1 MHLAAPPFPQPIRVL
16 RPSRQSA
23 PVVFSSA
30 HSGIVYPDEFLA
42 ASRLDAHRLR
52 RSEDSFVDTLFSG
65 APAYGAPLIC
75 ANFPRAWCDAN
86 REPWELDPAMFEDTL
101 PDWVNVTSP
110 RVAAGLGT
118 VAKLVA
124 SGETI
129 YRRRLRFAE
138 AEARVAECWQPFH
151 EGLAGLLDST
161 HRQFGVVVL
170 IDCHSMPGN
179 ALPAKSGADFVLGDA
194 HGTACNP
201 IITAG
206 VEQILRGMGYRV
218 LRNDPYAGGFIT
230 RHYGRPT
237 RAVHALQ
244 IEINRALYMDEEAIA
259 PSAGFAGLASQMTE
273 LVAGL
278 VALAGTLIAPGAL
291 AAE

>member
-1 MHLAAPPFPQPIRVL
+1 MHPAPPAFPEPFRVL
-16 RPSRQSA
+16 RPTRQSV

-30 HSGIVYPDEFLA
+30 HSGAVYPDEFLA

-52 RSEDSFVDTLFSG
+52 RSEDSFVDTLFAA
-65 APAYGAPLIC
+65 APTHGAPLIC

-161 HRQFGVVVL
+161 HRQFGAVLL

-179 ALPAKSGADFVLGDA
+179 ALPVKPGADFVLGDA
-194 HGTACNP
+194 YGTACSP

-206 VEQILRGMGYRV
+206 AEQILRAMGYRV
-218 LRNDPYAGGFIT
+218 RRNDPYAGGFIT
-230 RHYGRPT
+230 RHYGRPG

-244 IEINRALYMDEEAIA
+244 IEINRALYMDEDAMT
-259 PSAGFAGLASQMTE
+259 PSAGFTCLAAQMTE

-278 VALAGTLIAPGAL
+278 VELAGTLFVPGAL

>member
-1 MHLAAPPFPQPIRVL
+1 MSSPQAPFPLPIRVL
-16 RPSRQSA
+16 HPTRQTA
-23 PVVFSSA
+23 PLVFSSA
-30 HSGIVYPDEFLA
+30 HSGAVYPDEFLA
-42 ASRLDAHRLR
+42 AARLDPHRLR
-52 RSEDSFVDTLFSG
+52 RSEDSFVDTLFAA
-65 APAYGAPLIC
+65 APAYGAPLLC

-86 REPWELDPAMFEDTL
+86 REPWELDPAMFEDAL
-101 PDWVNVTSP
+101 PDWVNATSP

-138 AEARVAECWQPFH
+138 AEARIAECWQPFH
-151 EGLAGLLDST
+151 ESLAGLLDTT
-161 HRQFGVVVL
+161 HHRFGAAVL

-194 HGTACNP
+194 HGTSCSP

-206 VEQILRGMGYRV
+206 AERILRGMGYRV
-218 LRNDPYAGGFIT
+218 RRNDPYAGGFIT
-230 RHYGRPT
+230 RHYGRPS

-244 IEINRALYMDEEAIA
+244 IEISRALYMDEDAIL
-259 PSAGFAGLASQMTE
+259 PSAGFVGLAAQMTE

-278 VALAGTLIAPGAL
+278 VALVSGVIAPDTL

>member
-1 MHLAAPPFPQPIRVL
+1 MDPAPPPFPEPIRVL
-16 RPSRQSA
+16 RPTRQSA

-30 HSGIVYPDEFLA
+30 HSGAVYPDEFLA
-42 ASRLDAHRLR
+42 AARLDAHRLR
-52 RSEDSFVDTLFSG
+52 RSEDSFVDTLFAA

-86 REPWELDPAMFEDTL
+86 REPWELDPAMFEDAL
-101 PDWVNVTSP
+101 PNWVNATSP

-118 VAKLVA
+118 LAKLVA

-161 HRQFGVVVL
+161 HRQFGAALL

-179 ALPAKSGADFVLGDA
+179 ALPPKSGADFILGDA
-194 HGTACNP
+194 HGTSCSP

-206 VEQILRGMGYRV
+206 AEQILRGMGYRV
-218 LRNDPYAGGFIT
+218 RRNDPYAGGFIT
-230 RHYGRPT
+230 RHYGRPS
-237 RAVHALQ
+237 RAIHALQ
-244 IEINRALYMDEEAIA
+244 IEISRALYMDEDAIA
-259 PSAGFAGLASQMTE
+259 PSAGFVGLAAQMTE

-278 VALAGTLIAPGAL
+278 VALARSLVIPDAL

>member
-1 MHLAAPPFPQPIRVL
+1 MSSPPAPFPHPIRVL
-16 RPSRQSA
+16 HPTRQTA
-23 PVVFSSA
+23 ALVFSSA
-30 HSGIVYPDEFLA
+30 HSGAVYPDEFLA
-42 ASRLDAHRLR
+42 AARLDPHRLR
-52 RSEDSFVDTLFSG
+52 RSEDSFVDTLFAA
-65 APAYGAPLIC
+65 APAHGAPLLC

-86 REPWELDPAMFEDTL
+86 REPWELDPAMFEDAL

-118 VAKLVA
+118 IAKLVA

-138 AEARVAECWQPFH
+138 AEARIAGCWQPFH
-151 EGLAGLLDST
+151 ENLAGLLDTT
-161 HRQFGVVVL
+161 HHCFGTAVL

-194 HGTACNP
+194 HGTSCSP

-206 VEQILRGMGYRV
+206 AEQILRGMGYRV
-218 LRNDPYAGGFIT
+218 RRNDPYAGGFIT
-230 RHYGRPT
+230 RHYGRPS

-244 IEINRALYMDEEAIA
+244 IEINRALYMDEDAIA
-259 PSAGFAGLASQMTE
+259 PSAGFVELAAQMTE

-278 VALAGTLIAPGAL
+278 VALVGGLVAPDAL